1 MVEDYKVIKQIVI
14 AYESGWRLINWIRER
29 EREREREKDNL

>member
-14 AYESGWRLINWIRER
+14 AYESGWRLIHWISEREGER
-29 EREREREKDNL
+29 ERER